1 MNESDT
7 SESPVSDL
15 RKDPTRG
22 QWVLVRPPGAGHAD
36 GGECPFC
43 PGNERLTPPETACY
57 RKDGA
62 PANSGDWSVRAIPER
77 DPYFRIELPLT
88 REGVGLYDKI
98 TPRGATELILES
110 PRHDDTPATMP
121 EAQWERVLWMYGE
134 RIRDLKRDLAIRDIL
149 ITRRHRVTG
158 ARMRHPYSR
167 LTAIPIIFDEGRR
180 KLDEARD
187 YYRYKHRCIY
197 CDIVRQELADRERVV
212 HETERFVTVVPYAAR
227 APFET
232 WILPRQHAA
241 AYEDALSGD
250 LVADLARVLGG
261 CFRTFAK
268 ALGDP
273 SLEMTLYNAPN
284 RASKVMAGE
293 WATLADDYHWHI
305 GILPTPERLKRI
317 GGIYVNTTPPEEAAG
332 LLREAWV
339 SPAK

>member
-1 MNESDT
+1 M
-7 SESPVSDL
+7 SEPQTNDL

-22 QWVLVRPPGAGHAD
+22 QWVLVRPPAEARAD

-43 PGNERLTPPETACY
+43 PGNERLTPPEIA
-57 RKDGA
+57 RFRRDGA
-62 PANSGDWSVRAIPER
+62 PASDEDWTVRTIPER
-77 DPYFRIELPLT
+77 DPYFSIELPLM

-98 TPRGATELILES
+98 TPRGASELIVES

-149 ITRRHRVTG
+149 VTRRHRISGSRIT
-158 ARMRHPYSR
+158 HPYSR

-180 KLDEARD
+180 KLDEARE

-212 HETERFVTVVPYAAR
+212 HETERFVALVPYAAR
-227 APFET
+227 FPFET

-261 CFRTFAK
+261 CFRTFTR

-305 GILPTPERLKRI
+305 GILPHPDRLKRV
-317 GGIYVNTTPPEEAAG
+317 GGIYVNSTPPEDAAG
-332 LLREAWV
+332 RLREAW
-339 SPAK
+339 A